1 MRSSSIF
8 FPAKLVESSDK
19 DIGLFATCKEYLFS
33 SSVNF
38 MSILWR
44 TFLLPREL
52 ISPSG
57 KVVAELELVLFVF
70 NVEVRRSAK
79 LMCLVAQALVVLT
92 ILYLKKGC

>member
-44 TFLLPREL
+44 TFLLQREL